1 MHNLSLLIIILFLFN
16 CHFQAQTEKTKYV
29 YGGDKNFSPYE
40 YLNEEGE
47 PEGFNIDVIKAI
59 AAEMQIEVE
68 FKLGHWSQIREELER
83 TNKID
88 ISDMFYSS
96 IRDSLVDFSIPFTIA
111 YDEIFIRKNT
121 KDINSLED
129 LYKKKAIV
137 QNMSFVYDKL
147 KKNYPSIDLITV
159 ESEPEALQLLSSG
172 IGDCAIL
179 SQTVTRNIFQVKNYP
194 NIIRAGS
201 PIFPKEYA
209 FVVKD
214 GNSELLRIIN
224 NGLVRLKDKK
234 ILDEI
239 EDNWF
244 GQKEEEYKNIKT
256 FVTYLIYLLIFLLLI
271 TSVII
276 AWNRSLKKQVL
287 LKTASLLDAHK
298 NFSDT
303 LENMNEGFY
312 LVNKNWTIININEH
326 AAILLNKNSNEL
338 LNKNLWEEFPH
349 LKAHLYLVYI
359 KSFEMQKISHMEF
372 FFEPSERWYEN
383 RIIPSENGLAVFF
396 RDITEKKKADEIIKE
411 SESNLKSLI
420 ENSTEAIWAIDSE
433 YKFIIYNNILEKRF
447 YEFFENPISKGMSAI
462 NFKRGEQNEF
472 WKNKYDIAL
481 SGKKLSFEINIRNH
495 NDLKYYEVY
504 LNPIIID
511 KVVKGVSVFRIDI
524 TESKKREIQL
534 TEAKEKAEKSD
545 KLKTEFLAQISH
557 EIRTPINNILNYT
570 GLLSDRYSGK
580 QDDDTQLIFES
591 VASSSK
597 RIMRTI
603 DMILNMSEIQLGAY
617 NSIIKKI
624 DLIDDVI
631 KPIMNEYSYNA
642 IDKNIDLTFSSAYDK
657 MFVNGDQYSL
667 LQIFSNLIDN
677 AIKYTKEGNVSVD
690 ASLNYDNEI
699 VITITDTGIGISDE
713 FLPNIFEPFRQEEQ
727 GYTRSY
733 EGNGVGLALV
743 KKYCEINNAIIEVKS
758 SKLEGTTFTLYFEL
772 VK

>member
-29 YGGDKNFSPYE
+29 YGGDKNFFPYE

-59 AAEMQIEVE
+59 ATEMQIEVE

-121 KDINSLED
+121 TDINSLED

-256 FVTYLIYLLIFLLLI
+256 FVTYLIYLLIFLLLV

-326 AAILLNKNSNEL
+326 AAILLNKNSNEV

-349 LKAHLYLVYI
+349 LKAHLYLAYI
-359 KSFEMQKISHMEF
+359 KSFEMQKISHIEF
-372 FFEPSERWYEN
+372 FFELSERWYEN

-433 YKFIIYNNILEKRF
+433 YKFIIYNNILEKKF

-462 NFKRGEQNEF
+462 NFKRVEQNEF

-570 GLLSDRYSGK
+570 GLLSDKYLGK
-580 QDDDTQLIFES
+580 QDDDTQIIFES

-631 KPIMNEYSYNA
+631 KPIMNEYNYNA